1 MEHAIFLDDILSIGS
16 DVAVISMTN
25 SYLHMHLVT
34 CEWKMSCYFLEFE
47 FVY

>member
-1 MEHAIFLDDILSIGS
+1 MEHAIFFDDILLIGS
-16 DVAVISMTN
+16 DAAAISMTN

-34 CEWKMSCYFLEFE
+34 RELKMSCYFLEFE